1 MSDVDALVVG
11 GSVAAHAAARALSEA
26 IPKGGVWRAGPP
38 TVDLSV
44 VLWRRGRRALRQ
56 LGVDDKMI
64 VDASI
69 PVRTLRYRDATLA
82 ILSQV
87 DLDDS
92 EARFVS
98 KDAITKLLG
107 GTNPVLSEHSD
118 ESASNLERGARGFR
132 AVLSAPST
140 PPRAIHTRA
149 LVGAAGVADP
159 VRELAFGRDA
169 YTESS
174 SIVVGRGT
182 TWPTEGWAGDGVAE
196 LVLGRDSFIG
206 FMPAQDA
213 DEKWTETVW
222 WLSSTARPLVLT
234 GMTPAAAI
242 DAFLRDRFSPVVAEA
257 VRRCQRNGL
266 RELQS
271 RPWVHPCA
279 CAGADRIALIG
290 DSFRAATP
298 ELGLGVT
305 WALEDAVRLGES
317 VDRRGLVPGIAEYTQ
332 TTSTQGESV
341 IGRAFAGAILSER
354 GYEGRRGLLSHEA
367 IPRWAARMLDAAS
380 R

>member
-1 MSDVDALVVG
+1 MEDVDALVVG
-11 GSVAAHAAARALSEA
+11 GSIAAHAATRALSRA
-26 IPKGGVWRAGPP
+26 IPKGRVLRAGPA
-38 TVDLSV
+38 TGDLSV
-44 VLWRRGRRALRQ
+44 LLWRRGRRALTQ
-56 LGVDDKMI
+56 LGIDDQT
-64 VDASI
+64 VRSRSI

-92 EARFVS
+92 EARFMS
-98 KDAITKLLG
+98 KNAITTLLG
-107 GTNPVLSEHSD
+107 EANPPLAEHSQA
-118 ESASNLERGARGFR
+118 SASDLERGARGFR
-132 AVLSAPST
+132 ARLESPGNPKVV
-140 PPRAIHTRA
+140 RTRA

-159 VRELAFGRDA
+159 VRELAFGRDG
-169 YTESS
+169 YSESS

-182 TWPTEGWAGDGVAE
+182 TWPTEGWAGEGVAE

-213 DEKWTETVW
+213 TGAWTETVW
-222 WLSSTARPLVLT
+222 WLSSTTRPLLLT
-234 GMTPAAAI
+234 AASPETAI
-242 DAFLRDRFSPVVAEA
+242 DEFLRNRFSPVVAEA
-257 VRRCQRNGL
+257 VRRCQAQGL
-266 RELQS
+266 RELPS
-271 RPWVHPCA
+271 RPWVHPGTP
-279 CAGADRIALIG
+279 AGADRIALVG

-305 WALEDAVRLGES
+305 WALEDAVRLGECVGS
-317 VDRRGLVPGIAEYTQ
+317 RGLVPGIAEYAQ

-341 IGRAFAGAILSER
+341 IGRAFAGTIVSER

-367 IPRWAARMLDAAS
+367 IPRWAARMLDAAT